1 MKTSRLCKTAK
12 ATFAALPKRLIVFFI
27 SAQHFPIDT
36 SDSYQPAPPGTPPSR
51 SGSFSYSLSSV
62 KEAEALPVIRRR

>member
-12 ATFAALPKRLIVFFI
+12 ATFVALPKRRIFFI

-36 SDSYQPAPPGTPPSR
+36 SDSYQPAPPGTPPSQ

-62 KEAEALPVIRRR
+62 KEAEALLTIRRR